1 MSNISYWLLFFLFD
15 HESYHNM
22 VSLKY
27 HKMSK
32 LDLKIAFV
40 QLGQKI
46 TWHIV
51 SVKQNIPFRNESINY
66 NINTGTLFLYTGRQ
80 GAYFSY
86 NTKSV

>member
-1 MSNISYWLLFFLFD
+1 MLNID

-40 QLGQKI
+40 QLGQKKRGI
-46 TWHIV
+46 SFPLNKISRLETN
-51 SVKQNIPFRNESINY
+51 Q
-66 NINTGTLFLYTGRQ
+66 
-80 GAYFSY
+80 
-86 NTKSV
+86 